1 MEKQIIELNEDL
13 QALENEKN
21 DLSETIDDLR
31 RDIQVKDRQIQSIQV
46 RFRFHFQ
53 LKTTTRNFS
62 FS

>member
-46 RFRFHFQ
+46 RFHFQ
-53 LKTTTRNFS
+53 FKRKTTTRNSS

>member
-46 RFRFHFQ
+46 RFHFQ